1 MRNGVGRWIGEAFW
15 VFAIGVILV
24 YAFFLML
31 GAIAPGD
38 VVALSVV
45 VGVLVVLYAART
57 WWQSRHPGGDRDPR
71 MTSARERRGF

>member
-15 VFAIGVILV
+15 VFAIGVVLV
-24 YAFFLML
+24 YAFFLVL
-31 GAIAPGD
+31 GAISPGD

-57 WWQSRHPGGDRDPR
+57 WWQSRHPIDGRDER
-71 MTSARERRGF
+71 LTHARERRGF

>member
-1 MRNGVGRWIGEAFW
+1 MRSGFGRWIGEAFW
-15 VFAIGVILV
+15 VIAIGVILV

-45 VGVLVVLYAART
+45 VGVLVLLYAGRT
-57 WWQSRHPGGDRDPR
+57 LWQSRFPPGPRDPR
-71 MTSARERRGF
+71 ITSARERRGF

>member
-15 VFAIGVILV
+15 VCALGVILV

-31 GAIAPGD
+31 GAISPGD
-38 VVALSVV
+38 VAALSIV

-57 WWQSRHPGGDRDPR
+57 WWQSRHQVEGRDER
-71 MTSARERRGF
+71 LTSARERRGF